1 MNSEI
6 NPKFNL
12 AKFDYHLPEELI
24 AQAPLPERTASRML
38 HFRANAKTFDD
49 LQFTDVLQLLQPEDL
64 IVLNNTKVIP
74 ARMFGKK
81 ASGGKVEFL
90 LERIVDAHTVLAQI
104 KASKSPKTGTEI
116 IFAEN
121 VKAIVQG
128 RQEDFFILVF
138 NEGTDVANLLEDH
151 GRIPLPPYIQRA
163 PDKNDSERYQTVF
176 AKHKGAVAAPTAGL
190 HFDNKI
196 LAALQV
202 KGVEFA
208 TITLHVGAGTFQPVR
223 EDNIEVHKIHAEK
236 VIVPKKVCDQ
246 IVACKKRGG
255 RVVAVGTTVARALE
269 SAAKNGKI
277 EPCEMDTNLFI
288 YPGFKFNV
296 IDALVT
302 NFHLPKS
309 TLLMLVSAFAGY
321 ETVMSAYQ
329 HAVTAKYRFYSY
341 GDAMFIENGK
351 QN

>member
-1 MNSEI
+1 
-6 NPKFNL
+6 
-12 AKFDYHLPEELI
+12 
-24 AQAPLPERTASRML
+24 
-38 HFRANAKTFDD
+38 
-49 LQFTDVLQLLQPEDL
+49 
-64 IVLNNTKVIP
+64 
-74 ARMFGKK
+74 
-81 ASGGKVEFL
+81 
-90 LERIVDAHTVLAQI
+90 
-104 KASKSPKTGTEI
+104 
-116 IFAEN
+116 
-121 VKAIVQG
+121 
-128 RQEDFFILVF
+128 
-138 NEGTDVANLLEDH
+138 
-151 GRIPLPPYIQRA
+151 
-163 PDKNDSERYQTVF
+163 
-176 AKHKGAVAAPTAGL
+176 APTSGL
-190 HFDNKI
+190 HFDNNI

-202 KGVEFA
+202 KGIEFA

-223 EDNIEVHKIHAEK
+223 EDNIEAHKIHAEK

-269 SAAKNGKI
+269 SAAQNGNL